1 MSDGVVNNCTDEV
14 MCKQSF
20 NQGIECNTAEITIL

>member
-1 MSDGVVNNCTDEV
+1 VSDGVVNNFTDEV

-20 NQGIECNTAEITIL
+20 NQGIECDIAEITVL